1 MNKSMLVIAGAFVLG
16 VLVAPS
22 AARADVTCSI
32 VEIEAS
38 SSSAPAIDPD
48 LKALEKKFKR
58 PPLSS
63 WNTFKKLGGTSLTLA
78 PQQAG
83 AANLVHGKFGLLL
96 RDINER
102 PGKKP
107 RLGLGITIDDTAG
120 KRVVDIKVGVDAG
133 DYVIPARPLPGDKGH
148 LVAVTCK

>member
-1 MNKSMLVIAGAFVLG
+1 MGSD
-16 VLVAPS
+16 
-22 AARADVTCSI
+22 R
-32 VEIEAS
+32 
-38 SSSAPAIDPD
+38 APA
-48 LKALEKKFKR
+48 R
-58 PPLSS
+58 R
-63 WNTFKKLGGTSLTLA
+63 GR
-78 PQQAG
+78 
-83 AANLVHGKFGLLL
+83 ANLVHGKFGLLL

>member
-1 MNKSMLVIAGAFVLG
+1 MTTSKFWVAAALALGALAAV
-16 VLVAPS
+16 PT
-22 AARADVTCSI
+22 ARADVTCSI
-32 VEIEAS
+32 TEIEAS
-38 SSSAPAIDPD
+38 SGAAPSIDPE

-63 WNTFKKLGGTSLTLA
+63 WNVFKKLGRSSLTLA

-83 AANLVHGKFGLLL
+83 AATLVHGKFGLLL
-96 RDINER
+96 RDVTER
-102 PGKKP
+102 AGRKS

-120 KRVVDIKVGVDAG
+120 KRVVDIKVGVDVG
-133 DYVIPARPLPGDKGH
+133 DYVIPARPLPGDKGQ